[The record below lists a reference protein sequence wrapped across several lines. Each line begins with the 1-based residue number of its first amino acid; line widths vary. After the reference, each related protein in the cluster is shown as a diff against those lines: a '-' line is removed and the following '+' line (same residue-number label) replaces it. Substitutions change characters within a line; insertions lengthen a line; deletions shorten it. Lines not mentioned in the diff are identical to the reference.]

1 MKTETFISALALVC
15 SVIIPIVILIY
26 QKIDPKDNRYVPAGS
41 GKIIYQSHLD
51 KPVEVTLDIAHR
63 ARPMWEYDVAR
74 MDSVSQKLYF
84 NILEK
89 QINDFKVPALCIQ
102 SGYSKNG

>member
-1 MKTETFISALALVC
+1 MFRHYPHSDINLSKNR
-15 SVIIPIVILIY
+15 
-26 QKIDPKDNRYVPAGS
+26 PK